1 MALNLAKLQTDI
13 LKVCL
18 DMNNIKD
25 DSGNRF
31 MAEGFA
37 KAIFDYISGG
47 QTSTTDSGSAPAGSY
62 SGTGIGTMA
71 ISEAGLADAFEAT
84 FVAGYAN
91 NELADKIAE
100 DDDNASSADDTVTE
114 TSTGT
119 VTTPSGATS
128 SFSGPAKG
136 DFAGSK
142 SIISTALKACFA
154 SMDSISEG
162 GNEKFAQ
169 EFAAAIH
176 AYMTGGSI
184 SVELKAPFISGSGS
198 GGIA

>member
-1 MALNLAKLQTDI
+1 MALNPAKLQADI

-18 DMNNIKD
+18 DMNNIED

-37 KAIFDYISGG
+37 KAIFDYIAGG
-47 QTSTTDSGSAPAGSY
+47 QTSTADSGAAPAGSY
-62 SGTGIGTMA
+62 SGAGVGTMA
-71 ISEAGLADAFEAT
+71 ISESNLADALEAT
-84 FVAGYAN
+84 FADGYGN
-91 NELADKIAE
+91 NELADKIAADG
-100 DDDNASSADDTVTE
+100 DDASSAADTVTE

-128 SFSGPAKG
+128 PFSGPAKG
-136 DFAGSK
+136 DFTGNKAV
-142 SIISTALKACFA
+142 ISTALKACFA
-154 SMDSISEG
+154 AMNSMPEG

-169 EFAAAIH
+169 DFAVAVH
-176 AYMTGGSI
+176 AYMTGGLI
-184 SVELKAPFISGSGS
+184 SVELKPPFVSGSGS

>member
-1 MALNLAKLQTDI
+1 MALNPAKLQADI

-18 DMNNIKD
+18 DMNDIKD

-37 KAIFDYISGG
+37 KAIFNYISGG
-47 QTSTTDSGSAPAGSY
+47 QTSTTDSGAAPSGSY
-62 SGTGIGTMA
+62 SGAGVGTMA
-71 ISEAGLADAFEAT
+71 ISEAGLADDFEAT
-84 FVAGYAN
+84 LAAGYEN

-100 DDDNASSADDTVTE
+100 NDDDASSAEDTVTE

-128 SFSGPAKG
+128 PFSGPAKG
-136 DFAGSK
+136 DFTGSK
-142 SIISTALKACFA
+142 DIISTALKSCFA
-154 SMDSISEG
+154 SMNSMSDG

-169 EFAAAIH
+169 DFAAAIH

-184 SVELKAPFISGSGS
+184 SVELKPPFTSGSGT
-198 GGIA
+198 GKIV